1 MHFRPMKSARF
12 LIIVLLAFWVVAG
25 CASSAYRQRPGKI
38 FSVSGYVLNS
48 VSRKPVPHVL
58 VECDWHRV
66 LTDSMGH
73 FAFTS
78 TDRDVLYAGMYVVV
92 HTIYYDGQIQ
102 LQAGQGKTNDS
113 LAILLH
119 RNHYQFRPVATC
131 PASDSVSIRPYASP
145 ELFNWWPGFQ
155 MAVLIKHKASAVAD
169 SLSAISFY
177 GSNSSS
183 SYPSGYGM
191 ASFNPFR
198 LYIYQIDTSSLKPM
212 RNLLTDNVV
221 LCFPKIGETHTFN
234 LRQYK
239 IVLPPGD
246 FVVGLEA
253 LIQGDKF
260 YRCPPML
267 EDYHPSGV
275 VLRPPCASAESR
287 TWEFDFVSKQWQ
299 VIPSAESCWPVYENM
314 VSVEVAPAPAKR

>member
-1 MHFRPMKSARF
+1 MKSARF
-12 LIIVLLAFWVVAG
+12 LVVVLLAFWGVAG
-25 CASSAYRQRPGKI
+25 CASSAYRQRPEKI
-38 FSVSGYVLNS
+38 FSVSGYVLDS
-48 VSRKPVPHVL
+48 VSKKPVAQVL
-58 VECDWHRV
+58 VQSDRHQV
-66 LTDSMGH
+66 LTDSTGH

-78 TDRDVLYAGMYVVV
+78 TDRNEVYAGMPVTV

-102 LQAGQGKTNDS
+102 LQAGQGKTNES
-113 LAILLH
+113 LTMLLH
-119 RNHYQFRPVATC
+119 RNHYRFRPVVDC

-145 ELFNWWPGFQ
+145 KLLNWWPGFQ

-198 LYIYQIDTSSLKPM
+198 LYIYQIDAGSLKPA

-221 LCFPKIGETHTFN
+221 LCFPKIRETHTFD

-239 IVLPPGD
+239 VVLPPGD
-246 FVVGLEA
+246 FVVGLET
-253 LIQGDKF
+253 LVQGDKF
-260 YRCPPML
+260 YGCPPML

-275 VLRPPCASAESR
+275 VIRPPCAFAESR
-287 TWEFDFVSKQWQ
+287 VWEFDFVSKQWQ
-299 VIPSAESCWPVYENM
+299 AILPAESCWPVYENM
-314 VSVEVAPAPAKR
+314 VSVEVEPALAKH